1 MVSARVADDDPR
13 TCELASAFKERTRS
27 LHVRAERSGIIAD
40 ILNGRVNRFGYA
52 VLLRNLLF
60 AYQQL
65 EAGLDAHRLDPQ
77 LLAVA
82 RPEIYRSAALASDL
96 AQLCGDDWERVLPLL
111 PAGERYGR
119 RIMMVA
125 EHARAR
131 LVAHAY
137 ARYLGDLNGGQI
149 MKRILVRSLGLKAC
163 CLGFYDFPLIG
174 DIKSFKVEY
183 RQAIN
188 RSAAAMADVSSV
200 IEEGA
205 VAFQLNIELSEAAQK
220 AAAGPDN
227 CARTSLHSRL
237 DRA

>member
-1 MVSARVADDDPR
+1 MTSAKVADDDLR
-13 TCELASAFKERTRS
+13 TCELASALKERTRS
-27 LHVRAERSGIIAD
+27 LHVQAERSGIIAD
-40 ILNGRVNRFGYA
+40 ILNGRVGRFGYA
-52 VLLRNLLF
+52 LLLRNLLF

-65 EAGLDAHRLDPQ
+65 EAALDQHRLDPR

-96 AQLCGDDWERVLPLL
+96 AQLCGNDWERVLPLL

-125 EHARAR
+125 EHAPAG

-174 DIKSFKVEY
+174 DIKAFKADY

-188 RSAAAMADVSSV
+188 RSAAEMADLSSV

-205 VAFQLNIELSEAAQK
+205 VAFRLNIELSKAVQK
-220 AAAGPDN
+220 AAGQ
-227 CARTSLHSRL
+227 T
-237 DRA
+237 

>member
-1 MVSARVADDDPR
+1 MISARVASDDPR
-13 TCELASAFKERTRS
+13 ICELGIALKERTRS

-40 ILNGRVNRFGYA
+40 ILNARVSRFGYA
-52 VLLRNLLF
+52 LLLRNLLF

-65 EAGLDAHRLDPQ
+65 ETGLDQHHLDPR

-82 RPEIYRSAALASDL
+82 RPEIYRCAALSSDL
-96 AQLCGDDWERVLPLL
+96 AHLYGDDWERVLPLL

-125 EHARAR
+125 EHARAG

-174 DIKSFKVEY
+174 DIKAFKVDY

-188 RSAAAMADVSSV
+188 RSAVATADVNSV
-200 IEEGA
+200 VEESA

-220 AAAGPDN
+220 AAAG
-227 CARTSLHSRL
+227 T
-237 DRA
+237 

>member
-1 MVSARVADDDPR
+1 MMRARVANDDPR
-13 TCELASAFKERTRS
+13 TCELANALKERTRS

-40 ILNGRVNRFGYA
+40 ILNGRVSRFGYA
-52 VLLRNLLF
+52 LLLRNLLF

-65 EAGLDAHRLDPQ
+65 ETGLDQHHLDPQ

-125 EHARAR
+125 EHARAG
-131 LVAHAY
+131 LLAHAY
-137 ARYLGDLNGGQI
+137 ARYLGDLNGGQV
-149 MKRILVRSLGLKAC
+149 MKRILVQSLGLKAC

-174 DIKSFKVEY
+174 DIKAFKADY

-188 RSAAAMADVSSV
+188 CSAAEMADLNSV
-200 IEEGA
+200 VEEGA
-205 VAFQLNIELSEAAQK
+205 VAFELNIELSEAAQK
-220 AAAGPDN
+220 AAG
-227 CARTSLHSRL
+227 RT
-237 DRA
+237 

>member
-1 MVSARVADDDPR
+1 MTTSSAAGMMRARVANDDPR
-13 TCELASAFKERTRS
+13 TCELANALKERTRS

-40 ILNGRVNRFGYA
+40 ILNGRVSRFGYA
-52 VLLRNLLF
+52 LLLRNLLF

-65 EAGLDAHRLDPQ
+65 ETGLDQHHLDPQ

-119 RIMMVA
+119 HIMMVV

-137 ARYLGDLNGGQI
+137 ARYLGDLNGGQM
-149 MKRILVRSLGLKAC
+149 MKRILVQSLGLKAC
-163 CLGFYDFPLIG
+163 CLGFYDFPRIG
-174 DIKSFKVEY
+174 DIKAFKADY

-188 RSAAAMADVSSV
+188 RAAAEIADLNSV
-200 IEEGA
+200 VEEGA
-205 VAFQLNIELSEAAQK
+205 VAFELNIELSEAAQK
-220 AAAGPDN
+220 AAG
-227 CARTSLHSRL
+227 RT
-237 DRA
+237 

>member
-1 MVSARVADDDPR
+1 MATAAMMNAKVAGDDPR
-13 TCELASAFKERTRS
+13 TCELANALKERTRS

-40 ILNGRVNRFGYA
+40 ILNGRVSRFGYGL
-52 VLLRNLLF
+52 LLRNLLF

-65 EAGLDAHRLDPQ
+65 ESGLDQHRSDSRV
-77 LLAVA
+77 LAVA
-82 RPEIYRSAALASDL
+82 RPEVYRSGALVSDL

-125 EHARAR
+125 EHGRTG

-149 MKRILVRSLGLKAC
+149 MKRILIRSLGLKAC
-163 CLGFYDFPLIG
+163 CLAFYDFPLIG
-174 DIKSFKVEY
+174 DLKAFKADY

-188 RSAAAMADVSSV
+188 RSAAETVDRESV

-205 VAFQLNIELSEAAQK
+205 VAFQLNIELSEAVQK
-220 AAAGPDN
+220 AVGP
-227 CARTSLHSRL
+227 T
-237 DRA
+237 